1 MERKVGE
8 KFLYKGTM
16 LEVVE
21 QSVENKD
28 ISRLCKGCYFYENY
42 MLCYSYRGNRI
53 VGECSCYLRP
63 DRKEVLF
70 KEIKK

>member
-8 KFLYKGTM
+8 KFLYKGTL

-21 QSVENKD
+21 QSIENQD
-28 ISRLCKGCYFYENY
+28 ISRLCKGCYFYENS

-53 VGECSCYLRP
+53 VGECSCYLRT
-63 DRKEVLF
+63 DRKEVIF
-70 KEIKK
+70 KEV

>member
-8 KFLYKGTM
+8 KFLYKGTQ

-28 ISRLCKGCYFYENY
+28 ISRLCKGCYFYENS

-53 VGECSCYLRP
+53 VGECSCYLRT
-63 DRKEVLF
+63 DRKEVIF
-70 KEIKK
+70 KEV

>member
-8 KFLYKGTM
+8 KFLYKGTQ

-28 ISRLCKGCYFYENY
+28 ISRLCKGCYFYENS

-53 VGECSCYLRP
+53 VGECNCYLRT
-63 DRKEVLF
+63 DRKEVIF
-70 KEIKK
+70 KEV